1 MTVLIEGRLR
11 FEFGTSCLAE
21 KYDDWSFFRN
31 QFQNTCGGA
40 KAVDMVCVAANT
52 CWLIEIKDYRLHKRT
67 KPQDLGDEVSIKV
80 RDTLAGLM
88 AAKMNA
94 NQATEKHFAK
104 KATSSK
110 WLKVV
115 LHLEQP
121 EKHSKLRPHAI
132 DPAAVKQSLKR
143 QLRAID
149 AHPSIVNQNT
159 LSANMT
165 WTVTG

>member
-1 MTVLIEGRLR
+1 MVVLSEGRLR
-11 FEFGTSCLAE
+11 FDFGESCRAE

-31 QFQNTCGGA
+31 PFQSTCGGA
-40 KAVDMVCVAANT
+40 KAVDIICLSGNT
-52 CWLIEIKDYRLHKRT
+52 CWLIEIKDYRQHKRT
-67 KPQDLGDEVSIKV
+67 KPQDLGDEIAIKV
-80 RDTLAGLM
+80 RDTLAGLV

-94 NQATEKHFAK
+94 NDVSEQDFAK
-104 KATSSK
+104 KAIQSK
-110 WLKVV
+110 TIKVV

-121 EKHSKLRPHAI
+121 EKQSKLFPRAI

-149 AHPSIVNQNT
+149 AHPSIVNKHT
-159 LSANMT
+159 LSASMD

>member
-1 MTVLIEGRLR
+1 MSILLEGRLQ
-11 FEFGTSCLAE
+11 FTFGALCLAE

-40 KAVDMVCVAANT
+40 KAVDIVCLSRNT
-52 CWLIEIKDYRLHKRT
+52 SWLIEIKDYRQHTRT
-67 KPQDLGDEVSIKV
+67 KPQDIGDEVALKV
-80 RDTLAGLM
+80 RDTLAGLV

-94 NQATEKHFAK
+94 NESDEKNFAK
-104 KATSSK
+104 KILQSK
-110 WLKVV
+110 SIKVV

-121 EKHSKLRPHAI
+121 EKHSKLFPRAI

-149 AHPSIVNQNT
+149 AHPSIVNKNN
-159 LSANMT
+159 LSASMD